1 MSRSQS
7 PRARSAGTGTT
18 TADEPAPEDLLA
30 LLDAEYAQS
39 ILAAIRSDAK
49 PARTLA
55 EECGASRPTV
65 YRRLN
70 GLEDAGLV
78 ESEVAYDADGHH
90 RTVFRATLDSL
101 TVDIGETLSVTVRRS
116 GPDRP
121 EIREP
126 SPEPAD

>member
-1 MSRSQS
+1 MSRSQP
-7 PRARSAGTGTT
+7 PRARPAGTGTT
-18 TADEPAPEDLLA
+18 TTDEPAPEDLLA
-30 LLDAEYAQS
+30 LLDADYTQS

-70 GLEDAGLV
+70 RLEDAGIV
-78 ESEVAYDADGHH
+78 ESEIAYDADGPH

-101 TVDIGETLSVTVRRS
+101 TVDLGENLAVTVSRT
-116 GPDRP
+116 GPECP
-121 EIREP
+121 EARGP
-126 SPEPAD
+126 SPEAAD